1 MEKVIVD
8 CSTGEQTVVPLTDE
22 EIAELEA
29 AAAKAEADRLAA
41 EQEAAAKAVARQAL
55 LGGQPRLEPLLLPV
69 QQFLLQSK
77 GQQFALPLSSLRL
90 LFPLLSPYEFFMP
103 YR

>member
-29 AAAKAEADRLAA
+29 AAAKAEADRKAA
-41 EQEAAAKAVARQAL
+41 EKKAADKAAARQAILDKLGLTAEEAAVL
-55 LGGQPRLEPLLLPV
+55 LG
-69 QQFLLQSK
+69 
-77 GQQFALPLSSLRL
+77 
-90 LFPLLSPYEFFMP
+90 
-103 YR
+103 

>member
-41 EQEAAAKAVARQAL
+41 EAAQAEKEAARAAILEKLGLTADEAAVL
-55 LGGQPRLEPLLLPV
+55 LG
-69 QQFLLQSK
+69 
-77 GQQFALPLSSLRL
+77 
-90 LFPLLSPYEFFMP
+90 
-103 YR
+103 